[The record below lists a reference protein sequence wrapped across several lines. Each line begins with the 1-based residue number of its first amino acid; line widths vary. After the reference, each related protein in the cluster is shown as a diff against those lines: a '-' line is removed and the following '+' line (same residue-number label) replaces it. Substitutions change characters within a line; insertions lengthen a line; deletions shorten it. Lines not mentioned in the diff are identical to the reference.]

1 RFFDGVE
8 TSKKHTATVSA
19 RIKCTPLKFL
29 FMRVAP
35 KRVGRFFRMYVVG
48 ADHGVG
54 PQAIATYFGC
64 GAVRRYDKRCQ
75 REKRRW

>member
-1 RFFDGVE
+1 WARFFDGVE

-35 KRVGRFFRMYVVG
+35 KRVGRFPKKLTFTLASPEAVVNI
-48 ADHGVG
+48 
-54 PQAIATYFGC
+54 QIAPRGDE
-64 GAVRRYDKRCQ
+64 AV
-75 REKRRW
+75 